1 MNNRYIRSKFV
12 SCRLLIIISTFLLFL
27 LSCSEIEDLKI
38 ETLTIEEKNACES
51 GFLKI
56 QKKLNL
62 ARDYHGG
69 LAVVRYKQEVDPGL
83 GQVVYLRP

>member
-1 MNNRYIRSKFV
+1 MMAKKVYGKALVIIAKFIILHILNQRLNYWKDHGIRGKFV
-12 SCRLLIIISTFLLFL
+12 YDWR
-27 LSCSEIEDLKI
+27 E
-38 ETLTIEEKNACES
+38 
-51 GFLKI
+51 KI